1 MMMYIYMTH
10 ILKYNSDNMKIN
22 KYNSFINENTRDD
35 EYSYLNDKLDLN
47 SRWDD
52 STYDSYE
59 DEGFYN
65 DSEDEDDNYENEDME
80 HLLYLLRKMFNNSG
94 IDNVEITN
102 KKMDLTIYVEL
113 RSREKLR
120 DIIKVFEVVN
130 KLKKD
135 ILPQYDSE
143 FDMWK
148 TKKGSP
154 LLTFDFY
161 YNEGLDDDN
170 VPF

>member
-1 MMMYIYMTH
+1 
-10 ILKYNSDNMKIN
+10 MKIN
-22 KYNSFINENTRDD
+22 KYNNFIKENIRED
-35 EYSYLNDKLDLN
+35 EYSYLNDDLD

-52 STYDSYE
+52 STYDPYE
-59 DEGFYN
+59 DDGFYN
-65 DSEDEDDNYENEDME
+65 DSDYDDNLDQDDDME
-80 HLLYLLRKMFNNSG
+80 HLLYLLRKMFHNSG
-94 IDNVEITN
+94 IDNVDITN

-113 RSREKLR
+113 RTREKLR

-130 KLKKD
+130 KLKRD

-154 LLTFDFY
+154 LLTFNFY
-161 YNEGLDDDN
+161 YDEGLDDDN

>member
-1 MMMYIYMTH
+1 
-10 ILKYNSDNMKIN
+10 MKIN
-22 KYNSFINENTRDD
+22 KYKGFIRENIRED
-35 EYSYLNDKLDLN
+35 EYSYLNDDLD

-52 STYDSYE
+52 STYDPY
-59 DEGFYN
+59 DDGDYDYN
-65 DSEDEDDNYENEDME
+65 QNYDDDDGDDME

-94 IDNVEITN
+94 IEDVEVVN
-102 KKMDLTIYVEL
+102 KKMNLIVYIGL
-113 RSREKLR
+113 RTREKLT
-120 DIIKVFEVVN
+120 DIINIFEVVN
-130 KLKKD
+130 KIRKD

-154 LLTFDFY
+154 LLTFNFY
-161 YNEGLDDDN
+161 YDEGLDDDN

>member
-1 MMMYIYMTH
+1 MTH

-113 RSREKLR
+113 RYREKLR

-143 FDMWK
+143 FDMWE

>member
-1 MMMYIYMTH
+1 MMIYTYMTH
-10 ILKYNSDNMKIN
+10 TLKYNLDNMKVN
-22 KYNSFINENTRDD
+22 KYNSFIKENIRED
-35 EYSYLNDKLDLN
+35 EYSHLNDDLD
-47 SRWDD
+47 RWDD
-52 STYDSYE
+52 STYDPYS
-59 DEGFYN
+59 DDGFYN
-65 DSEDEDDNYENEDME
+65 DDSEYDDNLDQDDDMD
-80 HLLYLLRKMFNNSG
+80 HLLYLLRKMFHNSG

-113 RSREKLR
+113 RSRERLK
-120 DIIKVFEVVN
+120 DVIKVFEVVN
-130 KLKKD
+130 KLKRD

-154 LLTFDFY
+154 LLTFNFY
-161 YNEGLDDDN
+161 YDEGLDDDN

>member
-1 MMMYIYMTH
+1 MIYTYMTH
-10 ILKYNSDNMKIN
+10 TLKYNLDNMKIN
-22 KYNSFINENTRDD
+22 KYNNFIKENIRED
-35 EYSYLNDKLDLN
+35 EYSYLNDDLDSN
-47 SRWDD
+47 RWDD
-52 STYDSYE
+52 STYDPYS

-65 DSEDEDDNYENEDME
+65 DSDYDDDNLDQDDDME
-80 HLLYLLRKMFNNSG
+80 HLLYLLRKMFHNSG
-94 IDNVEITN
+94 IDNVDITN

-113 RSREKLR
+113 RTREKLR
-120 DIIKVFEVVN
+120 DIIKVFEVIN

-154 LLTFDFY
+154 LLTFNFY
-161 YNEGLDDDN
+161 YDEGLDDDN

>member
-1 MMMYIYMTH
+1 
-10 ILKYNSDNMKIN
+10 MKVN
-22 KYNSFINENTRDD
+22 KYNNFLKENIRED
-35 EYSYLNDKLDLN
+35 ELSYLND
-47 SRWDD
+47 RWDD
-52 STYDSYE
+52 STYDPYSDSQDY
-59 DEGFYN
+59 YN
-65 DSEDEDDNYENEDME
+65 GDNEDME
-80 HLLYLLRKMFNNSG
+80 HLLYLLRKMFHNSG
-94 IDNVEITN
+94 IDNVDITN

-113 RSREKLR
+113 RTREKLR

-130 KLKKD
+130 KLKRD

-154 LLTFDFY
+154 LLTFNFY
-161 YNEGLDDDN
+161 YDEGLDDDN

>member
-1 MMMYIYMTH
+1 
-10 ILKYNSDNMKIN
+10 MKVN
-22 KYNSFINENTRDD
+22 KYNSFIKENIRED
-35 EYSYLNDKLDLN
+35 EYSHLNDDLD
-47 SRWDD
+47 RWDD
-52 STYDSYE
+52 STYDPYS
-59 DEGFYN
+59 DDGFYN
-65 DSEDEDDNYENEDME
+65 DDSDYDDNLDQDDDMD
-80 HLLYLLRKMFNNSG
+80 HLLYLLRKMFHNSG

-113 RSREKLR
+113 RSRERLK
-120 DIIKVFEVVN
+120 DVIKVFEVVN
-130 KLKKD
+130 KLKRD

-154 LLTFDFY
+154 LLTFNFY
-161 YNEGLDDDN
+161 YDEGLDDDN

>member
-1 MMMYIYMTH
+1 
-10 ILKYNSDNMKIN
+10 MKVN
-22 KYNSFINENTRDD
+22 KYNSFIKENIRED
-35 EYSYLNDKLDLN
+35 EYSHLNDDLD
-47 SRWDD
+47 RCDD
-52 STYDSYE
+52 STYDPYS
-59 DEGFYN
+59 DDGFYN
-65 DSEDEDDNYENEDME
+65 DDSEYDDNLDQDDDMD
-80 HLLYLLRKMFNNSG
+80 HLLYLLRKMFHNSG

-113 RSREKLR
+113 RSRERLK
-120 DIIKVFEVVN
+120 DVIKVFEVVN
-130 KLKKD
+130 KLKRD

-154 LLTFDFY
+154 LLTFNFY
-161 YNEGLDDDN
+161 YDEGLDDDN

>member
-1 MMMYIYMTH
+1 
-10 ILKYNSDNMKIN
+10 MKIN
-22 KYNSFINENTRDD
+22 KYNIFLKENLRED
-35 EYSYLNDKLDLN
+35 EFSHLND
-47 SRWDD
+47 RWDD
-52 STYDSYE
+52 STYDPNS

-65 DSEDEDDNYENEDME
+65 DDFDDNYEEDDDMDN
-80 HLLYLLRKMFNNSG
+80 LLYLLRKMFYNSG
-94 IDNVEITN
+94 IENVIISN

-113 RSREKLR
+113 EREERLK

-148 TKKGSP
+148 TKKGNP
-154 LLTFDFY
+154 LLTFTFY
-161 YNEGLDDDN
+161 YDEGLDDDDYDERY
-170 VPF
+170 F

>member
-1 MMMYIYMTH
+1 MMIYTYMTH
-10 ILKYNSDNMKIN
+10 TLKYNLDNMKVN
-22 KYNSFINENTRDD
+22 KYNSFIKENIRED
-35 EYSYLNDKLDLN
+35 EYSHLNDDLD
-47 SRWDD
+47 RWDD
-52 STYDSYE
+52 STYDPYS
-59 DEGFYN
+59 DDGFYN
-65 DSEDEDDNYENEDME
+65 DDSDYDDNLDQDDDMD
-80 HLLYLLRKMFNNSG
+80 HLLYLLRKMFHNSG

-113 RSREKLR
+113 RSRERLK
-120 DIIKVFEVVN
+120 DVIKVFEVVN
-130 KLKKD
+130 KLKRD

-154 LLTFDFY
+154 LLTFNFY
-161 YNEGLDDDN
+161 YDEGLDDDN

>member
-154 LLTFDFY
+154 LLTFNFY
-161 YNEGLDDDN
+161 YDEGLDDDN

>member
-1 MMMYIYMTH
+1 
-10 ILKYNSDNMKIN
+10 MKIN
-22 KYNSFINENTRDD
+22 RYNNFIKENIRDD
-35 EYSYLNDKLDLN
+35 EYSYLNDELDYN
-47 SRWDD
+47 RWDD
-52 STYDSYE
+52 STHDPYS

-65 DSEDEDDNYENEDME
+65 DSEDDDVDQDYNME

-94 IDNVEITN
+94 IDNVDITN
-102 KKMDLTIYVEL
+102 KKMDLAIYVEL
-113 RSREKLR
+113 RTREKLR
-120 DIIKVFEVVN
+120 DIIKVFEVIN

-154 LLTFDFY
+154 LLTFNFY
-161 YNEGLDDDN
+161 YNEGLGDDN

>member
-22 KYNSFINENTRDD
+22 KYNSFINENIRDD

-52 STYDSYE
+52 SSYDPYE

-65 DSEDEDDNYENEDME
+65 DSEDEDDNYENEDMD

-154 LLTFDFY
+154 LLTFNFY
-161 YNEGLDDDN
+161 YDEGLDDDN

>member
-47 SRWDD
+47 SRWND

>member
-1 MMMYIYMTH
+1 
-10 ILKYNSDNMKIN
+10 MKVN
-22 KYNSFINENTRDD
+22 KYNSFIKKNIRED
-35 EYSYLNDKLDLN
+35 EYSHLNDDLD
-47 SRWDD
+47 RWDD
-52 STYDSYE
+52 STYDPYS
-59 DEGFYN
+59 DDGFYN
-65 DSEDEDDNYENEDME
+65 DDSDYDDNLDQDDDMD
-80 HLLYLLRKMFNNSG
+80 HLLYLLRKMFHNSG

-113 RSREKLR
+113 RSRERLK
-120 DIIKVFEVVN
+120 DVIKVFEVVN
-130 KLKKD
+130 KLKRD

-154 LLTFDFY
+154 LLTFNFY
-161 YNEGLDDDN
+161 YDEGLDDDN